1 MKDIYRDHTAK
12 DPITIH
18 VLAWTASMQASE
30 DIIQAHADTIKDAGH
45 IAESTQLAFCSD

>member
-1 MKDIYRDHTAK
+1 MKDIYRGHTAE

-18 VLAWTASMQASE
+18 VVAWTASMQVSE
-30 DIIQAHADTIKDAGH
+30 DFIQAHADTIKDAGH